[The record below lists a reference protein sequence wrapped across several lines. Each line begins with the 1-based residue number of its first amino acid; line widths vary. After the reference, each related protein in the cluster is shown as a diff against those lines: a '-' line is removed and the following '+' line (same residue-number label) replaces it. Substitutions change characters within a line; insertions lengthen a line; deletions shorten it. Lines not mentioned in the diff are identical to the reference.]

1 VIVAHLD
8 LDAFYAAVEELEN
21 PELRTQPLV
30 VGGDPRGRG
39 VVATA
44 NYVARRFGIHSA
56 MSCAEAL
63 RRCPQ
68 AVFVRPR
75 HSLYREYSRS
85 VWDTVRGVVPTVE
98 QTGLD
103 EGYLDVGEVAD
114 DFLAARVVAE
124 AVRTAVRA
132 GTSLTCSLGVAPC
145 KVVAKVASDA
155 RKPGGLVVVPSG
167 REAAFLAPLAV
178 RRLPGVGPKAEERLR
193 SAEIETIGD
202 LAALTDD
209 DLRRL
214 LPGSV
219 GTMLR
224 DRARGIDPR
233 ELELDTERISISVEN
248 TFERDISDRERLHDE
263 LRGMAAEVAGAL
275 QRSGQ
280 VARTVTTKLRYA
292 DFSIRS
298 RSTSLASGIDEPH
311 TIADLACRL
320 LDRGLRDR
328 PGALTRRRRR
338 LRPRR
343 LPPALA
349 RSGLRSSYLTT
360 TARAR
365 ARATRSGGSCRSE
378 SSAGRRRTR
387 SGADT
392 RTGTGGCG
400 RSRRSRGRARRSAR
414 DRRRGR

>member
-1 VIVAHLD
+1 MIVAHLD

-21 PELRTQPLV
+21 PELRAQPLV

-56 MSCAEAL
+56 MSAAEAL

-75 HSLYREYSRS
+75 HALYREYSRS
-85 VWDTVRGVVPTVE
+85 VWDTVKGVVPTVE
-98 QTGLD
+98 QTGMD
-103 EGYLDVGEVAD
+103 EGYLDVGEVAR
-114 DFLAARVVAE
+114 DFLAARAVAE
-124 AVRTAVRA
+124 AVQTAVRA
-132 GTSLTCSLGVAPC
+132 ATSLTCSLGVAPC

-155 RKPGGLVVVPSG
+155 RKPGGLVVIPSG

-193 SAEIETIGD
+193 AAGIETIGD
-202 LAALTDD
+202 LAALTDEG
-209 DLRRL
+209 LRRL

-263 LRGMAAEVAGAL
+263 LRGMAAEVADGAAAP
-275 QRSGQ
+275 RPGR
-280 VARTVTTKLRYA
+280 AHRDDEAPLRGLLHPQPLDLA
-292 DFSIRS
+292 GKPE
-298 RSTSLASGIDEPH
+298 STSRKRSPTSPAASWTAGC
-311 TIADLACRL
+311 A
-320 LDRGLRDR
+320 
-328 PGALTRRRRR
+328 
-338 LRPRR
+338 
-343 LPPALA
+343 
-349 RSGLRSSYLTT
+349 

-365 ARATRSGGSCRSE
+365 YASSASASPGSPTSASSRSKRSE
-378 SSAGRRRTR
+378 QQGL
-387 SGADT
+387 
-392 RTGTGGCG
+392 
-400 RSRRSRGRARRSAR
+400 SR
-414 DRRRGR
+414 

>member
-1 VIVAHLD
+1 
-8 LDAFYAAVEELEN
+8 
-21 PELRTQPLV
+21 
-30 VGGDPRGRG
+30 
-39 VVATA
+39 
-44 NYVARRFGIHSA
+44 

-75 HSLYREYSRS
+75 HALYREYSRS
-85 VWDTVRGVVPTVE
+85 VWEAVRGIVPTVE
-98 QTGLD
+98 QTGMD

-114 DFLAARVVAE
+114 DFLAARVIAE
-124 AVRTAVRA
+124 AVQTAVRA

-167 REAAFLAPLAV
+167 KEAAFLAPLAV
-178 RRLPGVGPKAEERLR
+178 RRLPGVGPKAEQRLH
-193 SAEIETIGD
+193 AAGIETIGA
-202 LAALTDD
+202 LAALGDD

-233 ELELDTERISISVEN
+233 GLEHGAERISISVEN
-248 TFERDISDRERLHDE
+248 TFERDIADRERLHDE
-263 LRGMAAEVAGAL
+263 LRGMAAEVAAAL
-275 QRSGQ
+275 QRRGQ

-298 RSTSLASGIDEPH
+298 RSTSLEAGTDEAGR
-311 TIADLACRL
+311 IAELACRQ

-328 PGALTRRRRR
+328 PGALR
-338 LRPRR
+338 LVGVGV
-343 LPPALA
+343 
-349 RSGLRSSYLTT
+349 SGLADYRQLALD
-360 TARAR
+360 TA
-365 ARATRSGGSCRSE
+365 
-378 SSAGRRRTR
+378 
-387 SGADT
+387 
-392 RTGTGGCG
+392 
-400 RSRRSRGRARRSAR
+400 
-414 DRRRGR
+414 

>member
-1 VIVAHLD
+1 MEPWQQRALLAQTYRLPPCSSTKWTASGEASTRTSRRYLPSPAARTFVRVIVAHLD
-8 LDAFYAAVEELEN
+8 LDAFYAGVEELEN

-103 EGYLDVGEVAD
+103 EGYLDVEEVAG

-124 AVRTAVRA
+124 AGQTAVRA

-155 RKPGGLVVVPSG
+155 RKPGGLVVIPAG

-178 RRLPGVGPKAEERLR
+178 RRLPGVGPQAEGRVR
-193 SAEIETIGD
+193 GASSETIGD

-263 LRGMAAEVAGAL
+263 LRGMATEVATAL
-275 QRSGQ
+275 QRNGQ

-298 RSTSLASGIDEPH
+298 RSTSLASGIDEPE
-311 TIADLACRL
+311 TIANLACRL

-328 PGALTRRRRR
+328 PDALR
-338 LRPRR
+338 LVGVGV
-343 LPPALA
+343 
-349 RSGLRSSYLTT
+349 SGL
-360 TARAR
+360 
-365 ARATRSGGSCRSE
+365 
-378 SSAGRRRTR
+378 
-387 SGADT
+387 ADF
-392 RTGTGGCG
+392 RQL
-400 RSRRSRGRARRSAR
+400 SLEAV
-414 DRRRGR
+414 

>member
-1 VIVAHLD
+1 M
-8 LDAFYAAVEELEN
+8 
-21 PELRTQPLV
+21 
-30 VGGDPRGRG
+30 
-39 VVATA
+39 
-44 NYVARRFGIHSA
+44 SA
-56 MSCAEAL
+56 AEAL

-75 HSLYREYSRS
+75 HALYREYSEE
-85 VWDTVRGVVPTVE
+85 VWETVRGIVPTVE

-103 EGYLDVGEVAD
+103 EGYLDVGKVAG
-114 DFLAARVVAE
+114 DFLAARAVAE
-124 AVRTAVRA
+124 AVQTAVRA

-155 RKPGGLVVVPSG
+155 RKPGGLVVVPPG
-167 REAAFLAPLAV
+167 REASFFAPLAV

-202 LAALTDD
+202 LAALTDE
-209 DLRRL
+209 DLRHL

-233 ELELDTERISISVEN
+233 ELELGTVRISISVEN

-275 QRSGQ
+275 QRRGQ

-298 RSTSLASGIDEPH
+298 RSMSLH
-311 TIADLACRL
+311 TGVDAPETIGELACSL
-320 LDRGLRDR
+320 LDRGLSDR
-328 PGALTRRRRR
+328 PGALR
-338 LRPRR
+338 LVGVGV
-343 LPPALA
+343 
-349 RSGLRSSYLTT
+349 SGL
-360 TARAR
+360 
-365 ARATRSGGSCRSE
+365 
-378 SSAGRRRTR
+378 
-387 SGADT
+387 ADF
-392 RTGTGGCG
+392 RQLALETG
-400 RSRRSRGRARRSAR
+400 
-414 DRRRGR
+414 